1 MFISGSGRVGI
12 GTSNPTATLSVSGS
26 FNVVTPGGA
35 SAITLLGNNNHGR
48 IFQILNTDSTNTTFG
63 FSVATYSDGGS
74 NRYIELFGENTT
86 GNYLQGSWS
95 VGGYMYSPSG
105 FTGGYHT
112 SLNLVQWYSNN
123 VNTGVLISNQNN
135 SYQTM
140 FWRDGN
146 VTIADS
152 SITSGSQSPSRFFVK
167 GLGTTASTTALAVQ
181 NASGTNTFSVKD
193 GIAATSANTGKLQVI
208 AGNWTDSAFYTDTI
222 WRTGSFASA
231 KDIIIGSDGVL
242 NSYSSRL
249 NFVNYYGNGGQGNQ
263 SNFAGYL
270 RTSIGQYTATGGPGG
285 NQNSG
290 RGTLLLGVYDTDYSS
305 NVLNSFDVVSV
316 GKYATTIS
324 GSLTV
329 SGSVIVSGSDITT
342 AWTSYT
348 PAWTTDGG
356 TQPVLNNGTVTGAY
370 KVIGKTCFVRVKL
383 NPGSSTTFGSG
394 AFQFSLPFTASSAD
408 GVQFPCSILNDGLAW
423 YQATVNG
430 TYSGATNKSAIIAQS
445 GGGANS
451 SEAVTAT
458 HPFTFGASD
467 SIQFNGSYEIA

>member
-1 MFISGSGRVGI
+1 MADQIVSWGGFNSKGTTGLGVTGSFQVSSSANSFFIGGGNVGVGISTPSASLHISGSSSNTLLQVGSPASANAFFVSGSGRVGI

-35 SAITLLGNNNHGR
+35 SSITLLGDNNHGR
-48 IFQILNTDSTNTTFG
+48 IFKILNTDSTNTTFG
-63 FSVATYSDGGS
+63 FGFGSYSDGGS

-86 GNYLQGSWS
+86 SNYLQGSWS
-95 VGGYMYSPSG
+95 VGGYMFSPSG

-167 GLGTTASTTALAVQ
+167 GLGSTSSTIALAVQ

-193 GIAATSANTGKLQVI
+193 GIESTSANTGKLQVI
-208 AGNWTDSAFYTDTI
+208 AGNWTDYASYTATI

-231 KDIIIGSDGVL
+231 KDIVIGSDGVL
-242 NSYSSRL
+242 DSYSSRL
-249 NFVNYYGNGGQGNQ
+249 NFVNYYFNSGQGPQ
-263 SNFAGYL
+263 SNFSGYL
-270 RTSIGQYTATGGPGG
+270 RTSIQQYRPGG
-285 NQNSG
+285 TGQWSG
-290 RGTLLLGVYDTDYSS
+290 RGTLLLGVYDTDYDTTT
-305 NVLNSFDVVSV
+305 LNSFDVVFV

-329 SGSVIVSGSDITT
+329 S
-342 AWTSYT
+342 
-348 PAWTTDGG
+348 
-356 TQPVLNNGTVTGAY
+356 
-370 KVIGKTCFVRVKL
+370 
-383 NPGSSTTFGSG
+383 
-394 AFQFSLPFTASSAD
+394 
-408 GVQFPCSILNDGLAW
+408 SILTLTPQSPLPSGVPTGSFAVSSSVPPKPYFYDGTTWNAL
-423 YQATVNG
+423 Y
-430 TYSGATNKSAIIAQS
+430 
-445 GGGANS
+445 
-451 SEAVTAT
+451 
-458 HPFTFGASD
+458 
-467 SIQFNGSYEIA
+467 